1 MRFME
6 DNRFFD
12 QPVRVV
18 LKLLALAA
26 LGYAMWLSASVWT
39 YLIMGLAFGSIMA
52 PVVRRLSNLTIR
64 NHSVGKTPA
73 AILTLLGFLLV
84 VGLLSALFVPLL
96 VRELSYYRNI
106 NVSAIETELI
116 RLADTHLDHFDAMA
130 WIENNQREIVGKAV
144 SGVGSLT
151 SILGTVVSGATS
163 VFSTFFAMIFVGFF
177 FMQDPQLLR
186 RTVAGFFPK
195 TFDSWANKAL
205 DDIRTM
211 LGSYLVG
218 LLIQMLIFF
227 GMVAL
232 GLWLVGMPSVILVAT
247 LAALLNVIPYLGPA
261 LGMLAAFILSFAH
274 FLPLPPEFSW
284 LMFSLKIVG
293 VFIIA
298 QMIDNNLVQPYLF
311 SKSAN
316 LHPLEVFFSILL
328 AGTFFGLIGVIFG
341 APLWSALKIAVSAY
355 HNRTLEHV
363 G

>member
-1 MRFME
+1 ME
-6 DNRFFD
+6 GNKFFD
-12 QPVRVV
+12 QPIMVV
-18 LKLLALAA
+18 LKLVA
-26 LGYAMWLSASVWT
+26 LGAAGYAIWLSASVWS
-39 YLIMGLAFGSIMA
+39 YLILGLAFGAILA
-52 PVVRRLSNLTIR
+52 PVVRRISSLSIAKKQ
-64 NHSVGKTPA
+64 VGKTPA
-73 AILTLLGFLLV
+73 AIITLLAFLFL
-84 VGLLSALFVPLL
+84 VGLLAAIFIPLL
-96 VRELSYYRNI
+96 ARELSYYRNI
-106 NVSAIETELI
+106 DVASIETELV
-116 RLADTHLDHFDAMA
+116 RLADTYLDQFDATA
-130 WIENNQREIVGKAV
+130 WIENNQREIVSKAV

-151 SILGTVVSGATS
+151 SVLGTVVSGATS
-163 VFSTFFAMIFVGFF
+163 VLSAFFAMIFVGFF

-186 RTVAGFFPK
+186 RTVAGYFPK
-195 TFDSWANKAL
+195 TFDSWAHQAL

-247 LAALLNVIPYLGPA
+247 LAAFLNVIPYLGPA

-293 VFIIA
+293 VFIVA

-355 HNRTLEHV
+355 HNRKLSDV
-363 G
+363 A